1 MNTAA
6 IHIPRPDELRRAVEE
21 FVEDLPTIEEA
32 EAAAV
37 DHVRPIAD
45 NRVLTEAATVAA
57 EVRDRLADT
66 RQKATPVARRL
77 AGRAGSA
84 FRQLAGSAG
93 KVAGT
98 VGQVAGTVG
107 PAAARR
113 VRDVAAARE
122 PAQHKEE
129 SGMLTVARRA
139 VGLIFGGMAV
149 TMVVGAVAALSMR
162 GKLGP
167 STTTDPAD
175 DEIVAVAIFGPLAFR
190 STARSFRGGTLDCWY
205 GGGALD
211 LRDATLSPEG
221 ATIRVRAVF
230 GGGQIVVPET
240 WRVRNTVVGLGGV
253 SDTRPVAD
261 RSDEGPELTI
271 EGFVVFGGFAVV
283 SELPEEEARWLETTK
298 AGA

>member
-1 MNTAA
+1 
-6 IHIPRPDELRRAVEE
+6 
-21 FVEDLPTIEEA
+21 
-32 EAAAV
+32 
-37 DHVRPIAD
+37 
-45 NRVLTEAATVAA
+45 
-57 EVRDRLADT
+57 
-66 RQKATPVARRL
+66 
-77 AGRAGSA
+77 
-84 FRQLAGSAG
+84 
-93 KVAGT
+93 
-98 VGQVAGTVG
+98 
-107 PAAARR
+107 
-113 VRDVAAARE
+113 
-122 PAQHKEE
+122 
-129 SGMLTVARRA
+129 
-139 VGLIFGGMAV
+139 
-149 TMVVGAVAALSMR
+149 MR

-190 STARSFRGGTLDCWY
+190 STARNFRGGTLDCWY